1 MTALILLSVIN
12 DYTDNIIVNMM
23 EKAKIDDN
31 DISYKYI
38 LSLYNIFKLL
48 DKDYVN
54 RNLDKLKELSN
65 NEKICKKNKFKIMDI
80 LDLIKT

>member
-1 MTALILLSVIN
+1 
-12 DYTDNIIVNMM
+12 MM